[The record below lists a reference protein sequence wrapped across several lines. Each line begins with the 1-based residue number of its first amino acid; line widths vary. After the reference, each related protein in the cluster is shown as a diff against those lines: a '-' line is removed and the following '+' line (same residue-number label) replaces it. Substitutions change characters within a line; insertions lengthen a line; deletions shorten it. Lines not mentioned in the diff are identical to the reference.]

1 MAKSKTAPQNP
12 ITVSEINEAIECLNL
27 LFNSASGNLPPG
39 LVPSAREAQI
49 KGLKDAGQTVVTLLD
64 KAHSPCRLCASRY
77 GTYDAERR
85 GQLSA
90 MLDVFKIVGVNGTVI
105 GVVTLTDFELILKVT
120 LLVVTIVWTIGKATN
135 EWQTWH
141 RRQRQRKKN

>member
-1 MAKSKTAPQNP
+1 
-12 ITVSEINEAIECLNL
+12 
-27 LFNSASGNLPPG
+27 
-39 LVPSAREAQI
+39 
-49 KGLKDAGQTVVTLLD
+49 
-64 KAHSPCRLCASRY
+64 
-77 GTYDAERR
+77 
-85 GQLSA
+85 

>member
-12 ITVSEINEAIECLNL
+12 ITVSELNEAIECLNL

-64 KAHSPCRLCASRY
+64 KAHSPAV
-77 GTYDAERR
+77 
-85 GQLSA
+85 SA
-90 MLDVFKIVGVNGTVI
+90 PAGTVPMSPN
-105 GVVTLTDFELILKVT
+105 GVD
-120 LLVVTIVWTIGKATN
+120 N
-135 EWQTWH
+135 
-141 RRQRQRKKN
+141 